1 MVHTFNPFLFGIQP
15 QMNSMLGM
23 MQKFQEFKKNLNGNP
38 EDIAKEMIQNGKLNK
53 NQVEQLTQMTNQ
65 FVNMFNSS
73 K

>member
-1 MVHTFNPFLFGIQP
+1 
-15 QMNSMLGM
+15 MNSMLGM